1 MAPYSNDPGPSP
13 YANIPNFIPNFDF
26 PKPFWINALR
36 SLAMIGCAQPD
47 LAIVELAA
55 AAAGKM
61 YWSVVTPS
69 TKQLIEGA
77 AGRSW
82 LCGSKQIISS
92 AQAGEQIASS
102 GAGRFVYG
110 LLAGLDIAAYHA
122 FFVSTG
128 AVGVIDFASY
138 AAKFLRHCDPNAS
151 DARGLTATGGWP
163 VPSSELLA
171 GPSYINAKGTVFGSE
186 ISIPAGYM
194 GIHVA
199 WTQYSLLD
207 IPGGVVVTQSLRD
220 HDTGE
225 ILDSCTVDFIN
236 DPSHFC
242 ITSYFTSEG
251 LSTKSRLLELKVECH
266 HAGGLRMVTSG
277 GGCFVKA
284 WKFGNPPGMSY
295 LNLRNN
301 INNPNK

>member
-1 MAPYSNDPGPSP
+1 
-13 YANIPNFIPNFDF
+13 
-26 PKPFWINALR
+26 
-36 SLAMIGCAQPD
+36 
-47 LAIVELAA
+47 
-55 AAAGKM
+55 M

-77 AGRSW
+77 TGRSW
-82 LCGSKQIISS
+82 LCGSKQVLSG

-138 AAKFLRHCDPNAS
+138 AAKFSRVCSADQTPY
-151 DARGLTATGGWP
+151 RGIDSVGGWP
-163 VPSSELLA
+163 VPSDDYGP
-171 GPSYINAKGTVFGSE
+171 GPSFINTHGDVFGSE
-186 ISIPAGYM
+186 IFIPKGWM

-199 WTQYSLLD
+199 WCSYSLLD
-207 IPGGVVVTQSLRD
+207 IPGGVVVSQRLRD

-225 ILDSCTVDFIN
+225 IFDECTVDNIDN
-236 DPSHFC
+236 SSKYAV
-242 ITSYFTSEG
+242 TTYFSSEG
-251 LSTKSRLLELKVECH
+251 LSTRDRLIELQIKCVT
-266 HAGGLRMVTSG
+266 ALGVRMVTAG
-277 GGCFVKA
+277 GGCFVKT

-295 LNLRNN
+295 LNMRQNL
-301 INNPNK
+301 NKKG